1 MDNDTELALMKKDI
15 DYIKKTL
22 DKVVLSLEVADE
34 KADKKYAGK
43 WVERAMV
50 AIISLVL
57 TSVVGALVA
66 LVINKPNVALAL
78 NKSSVAKRLEYPV
91 SLIIK

>member
-1 MDNDTELALMKKDI
+1 MDKDTELALMKKDI

-34 KADKKYAGK
+34 KADQKYASK

-50 AIISLVL
+50 AVISLVL
-57 TSVVGALVA
+57 TSVGGTLIALV
-66 LVINKPNVALAL
+66 VSKPNT
-78 NKSSVAKRLEYPV
+78 AKTIETAI
-91 SLIIK
+91 SLIIGGKNGKN

>member
-34 KADKKYAGK
+34 IASKKYAGK
-43 WVERAMV
+43 WVEDAMSKGIAMV
-50 AIISLVL
+50 SLAVL
-57 TSVVGALVA
+57 GALLA
-66 LVINKPNVALAL
+66 LVIINK
-78 NKSSVAKRLEYPV
+78 
-91 SLIIK
+91 

>member
-1 MDNDTELALMKKDI
+1 MDKDTELALMKKDI

-34 KADKKYAGK
+34 KADQRYASK

-50 AIISLVL
+50 AVISLVL
-57 TSVVGALVA
+57 TSVVGALIA
-66 LVINKPNVALAL
+66 LVITKP
-78 NKSSVAKRLEYPV
+78 SVAKRLEYTT
-91 SLIIK
+91 SLVKGD

>member
-22 DKVVLSLEVADE
+22 DQVVLSLEVADE
-34 KADKKYAGK
+34 KASKKYAGK
-43 WVERAMV
+43 WVEQAMV

-57 TSVVGALVA
+57 TSVGGALVA
-66 LVINKPNVALAL
+66 LVIDKPNVA
-78 NKSSVAKRLEYPV
+78 KKIEYTT
-91 SLIIK
+91 SLTKGD